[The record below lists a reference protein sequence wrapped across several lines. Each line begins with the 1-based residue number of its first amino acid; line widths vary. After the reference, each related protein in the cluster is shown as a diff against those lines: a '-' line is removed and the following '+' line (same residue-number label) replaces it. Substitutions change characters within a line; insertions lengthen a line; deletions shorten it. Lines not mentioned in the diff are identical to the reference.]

1 MGILIPRQL
10 TKKQYIKL
18 FSNPVSGIAADLGDP
33 KPPDYKQVYNT
44 VSILQKIRYS
54 KSMMLDAL
62 TFWYERF
69 NLYKKHTIDFYK
81 KNTMFV
87 DKYMLKRLQTQEDDF
102 NYSIDLVKNSPDSFL
117 FSHGYIRA
125 VDMTLGI
132 TRQKRLL
139 SKKYPH
145 LELICQ
151 EDSLQLYH
159 MFPSG
164 GRITSFRFTVFP
176 NEHPYIPKQKITK
189 VGMTDRGNVYVLHK
203 KEDGIEKHK
212 KMMKQHRK
220 ITGEDKKTVQAP
232 KLWNKDIA
240 QTVIPE
246 GKLSRMLRYMI
257 ENQSKWRIDDD

>member
-44 VSILQKIRYS
+44 ISILQNIRYS
-54 KSMMLDAL
+54 KSMILDAL

-81 KNTMFV
+81 KNTMFA
-87 DKYMLKRLQTQEDDF
+87 DEYMLKRLQTQEDDF

-117 FSHGYIRA
+117 FSHGYIRP

-132 TRQKRLL
+132 AKQKRLL

-145 LELICQ
+145 LDLICQ
-151 EDSLQLYH
+151 EGSLQLYH
-159 MFPSG
+159 RFPYG
-164 GRITSFRFTVFP
+164 GYITSFSFTIFP
-176 NEHPYIPKQKITK
+176 NEHPYIQKQKITK
-189 VGMTDRGNVYVLHK
+189 VGMTDKGNVYVILK
-203 KEDGIEKHK
+203 
-212 KMMKQHRK
+212 
-220 ITGEDKKTVQAP
+220 
-232 KLWNKDIA
+232 
-240 QTVIPE
+240 
-246 GKLSRMLRYMI
+246 
-257 ENQSKWRIDDD
+257 